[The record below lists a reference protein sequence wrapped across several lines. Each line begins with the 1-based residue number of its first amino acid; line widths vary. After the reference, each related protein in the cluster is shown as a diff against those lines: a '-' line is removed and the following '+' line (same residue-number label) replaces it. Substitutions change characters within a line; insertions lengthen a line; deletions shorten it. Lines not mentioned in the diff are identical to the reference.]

1 MGLPD
6 KDPLS
11 QLSLPPGFR
20 FFPTDEELLVQYLC
34 RKVAGH
40 HFSLEII
47 AEIDLYKFDPW
58 VLPVNVFRS
67 KTSIKMSL
75 KLDDW
80 VLCRIYKKNS
90 SAQKSM
96 MGAPASSKEY
106 SHGSSSSCSSQFD
119 DMLESL
125 PEIDDRAF
133 TLPHMNSLMAFQQ
146 DDKLNLQKL
155 GSGNFDWASLAAL
168 SSMPDPVPGSQA
180 SQTQGHV
187 TNHNNGQNDIYVPS
201 MPAGH
206 VDSRFG
212 RTVDEEVQSGLRAN
226 SGYFQR
232 GSNAF
237 AQSYSNSVDP
247 FAIRYPS
254 QQGSL
259 GLRQ

>member
-1 MGLPD
+1 MGVPD

-47 AEIDLYKFDPW
+47 GEIDLYKFEPW
-58 VLPVNVFRS
+58 VLPG
-67 KTSIKMSL
+67 KILLHSIFIKFDW
-75 KLDDW
+75 LDDW

-96 MGAPASSKEY
+96 MGAPTSSKEY

-133 TLPHMNSLMAFQQ
+133 TLPRMNSLTPFQQ

-180 SQTQGHV
+180 AQTQGHV
-187 TNHNNGQNDIYVPS
+187 TNHNGGQNDIYVPS
-201 MPAGH
+201 VPAGH

-212 RTVDEEVQSGLRAN
+212 RTVDEKVQSGLRAN
-226 SGYFQR
+226 SGYFQQN
-232 GSNAF
+232 SNAF

-254 QQGSL
+254 QQGSS
-259 GLRQ
+259 GFRQ